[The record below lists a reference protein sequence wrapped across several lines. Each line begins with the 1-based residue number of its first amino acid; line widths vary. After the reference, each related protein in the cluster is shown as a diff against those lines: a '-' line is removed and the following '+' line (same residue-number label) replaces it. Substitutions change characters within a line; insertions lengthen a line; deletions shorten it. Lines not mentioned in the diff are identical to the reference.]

1 MYECPPTA
9 FKEQYDKVQEQKKRG
24 GGGGEQEDE
33 PMQGT
38 SSQSLFK
45 NKKIVKGKVNL
56 TL

>member
-24 GGGGEQEDE
+24 GGGEEQEDE

-45 NKKIVKGKVNL
+45 NKKLVKGKVNL